1 MKLGAE
7 PKKVIILGALTVL
20 GGYLVVSNLLTSD
33 EPPVRQSA
41 PPAAAKPAPAAQPQ
55 RGITA
60 QAPPPNIRRD
70 RRQIGG
76 SVRSSQEF
84 RPTLKRRPEDYVDP
98 TTVDPTLRTDLLA
111 KLDAIRV
118 EGGSRSLFDFA
129 QAPPP
134 PKPKGPPEPKIIPK
148 PFGPQPPPT
157 EAAKVEPPKP
167 PPTPIPLKFYGFI
180 SPVRTKVKRA
190 FFLDGEDIIVAS
202 EGELIKRRY
211 KVVRIGINS
220 VVMEDVEQKHQQT
233 IPLTEEQQQSG

>member
-7 PKKVIILGALTVL
+7 PKKVVILGVLTVV
-20 GGYLVVSNLLTSD
+20 GGYLAVSNFWSSD
-33 EPPVRQSA
+33 GPPRSTPVAA
-41 PPAAAKPAPAAQPQ
+41 PKPAATAQPQ
-55 RGITA
+55 RGVTA
-60 QAPPPNIRRD
+60 QPPPPNIRRD

-98 TTVDPTLRTDLLA
+98 VTVDPTLRTDLLA

-118 EGGSRSLFDFA
+118 EGGSRSLFDFS
-129 QAPPP
+129 QPPAP

-148 PFGPQPPPT
+148 PFGPQPPPV

-180 SPVRTKVKRA
+180 SPQGSTTKRA
-190 FFLDGEDIIVAS
+190 FFLDAEDIIVAS

-211 KVVRIGINS
+211 KVVRIGVNS